1 MAISSD
7 ERRFLRSWEEQREGG
22 KAGYVAT
29 YTFGLTFVIFL
40 SSIAVGLF
48 ANLPFVKLYVLV
60 IISIV
65 SLVGAFI
72 ISIVMWNT
80 KQKRFRDIINRELT
94 ESGKS
99 DKMDN

>member
-48 ANLPFVKLYVLV
+48 ANLPFIKFYLLI
-60 IISIV
+60 IISV
-65 SLVGAFI
+65 ASLVSAFV
-72 ISIVMWNT
+72 ISVVMWNT
-80 KQKRFRDIINRELT
+80 KQKRFRDIINRELAD
-94 ESGKS
+94 SK
-99 DKMDN
+99 DNNKMDS

>member
-48 ANLPFVKLYVLV
+48 ANLPFIKLYLLV
-60 IISIV
+60 IISV
-65 SLVGAFI
+65 ASLVSAFF
-72 ISIVMWNT
+72 ISVVMWNT
-80 KQKRFRDIINRELT
+80 KQKRFRDIINRELAD
-94 ESGKS
+94 SK
-99 DKMDN
+99 DNNKMDN